1 MIARRHARF
10 ALLALGLAGLA
21 ACGSGVDRETY
32 ALTGGSAVRGRAAIG
47 TYGCGACHR
56 IPGVRGADG
65 RVGPSLRDI
74 ADQAY
79 VGGVVSNTPQH
90 LMAWIQNAP
99 ALSPRTAM
107 PDLNVSPADARDIA
121 AYLYTLR

>member
-1 MIARRHARF
+1 M
-10 ALLALGLAGLA
+10 
-21 ACGSGVDRETY
+21 DRETY
-32 ALTGGSAVRGRAAIG
+32 ALTGGSASRGKVAI
-47 TYGCGACHR
+47 TAYGCGACHV

-65 RVGPSLRDI
+65 RVGPSLADI
-74 ADQAY
+74 ANQAY
-79 VGGVVSNTPQH
+79 VAGVVSNTPQH
-90 LMAWIQNAP
+90 LIAWIEHPP